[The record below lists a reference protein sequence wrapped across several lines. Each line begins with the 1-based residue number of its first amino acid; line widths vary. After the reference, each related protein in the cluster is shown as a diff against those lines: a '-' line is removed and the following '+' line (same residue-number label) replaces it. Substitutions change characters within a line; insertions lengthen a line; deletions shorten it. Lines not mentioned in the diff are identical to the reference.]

1 MSWKF
6 YYRHGD
12 PFGDMENLIR
22 SNRGDFIE
30 DMEILLDMW
39 KFQYKYGETLMFLLK
54 SSNYSGD
61 IIFFY
66 KLSYL
71 ISFLIGSLLVYIE
84 AHKLLKITLGD

>member
-1 MSWKF
+1 
-6 YYRHGD
+6 
-12 PFGDMENLIR
+12 
-22 SNRGDFIE
+22 
-30 DMEILLDMW
+30 
-39 KFQYKYGETLMFLLK
+39 MFLLK